1 MTTLDIFADPV
12 CPWCRIGQAHLQAA
26 LAARPGHGLT
36 IAWHPFQL
44 DPALPREG
52 EDRQA
57 YMEAKFGSAEA
68 VARANAQMIEAASAA
83 GLTVDIDAIARCP
96 NTFDAH
102 RLIHWAAI
110 EGVQDAVVAALMQ
123 AYWSE
128 GRDIGQPDVLADIAA
143 AAGMDGA
150 AVARLLASEADAA
163 EVAAREAHARAR
175 GVRAVPT
182 FVIGNEYA
190 VEGAQPAAFWVQV
203 IDEIKARAGT

>member
-12 CPWCRIGQAHLQAA
+12 CPWCLIGHAHLQAA
-26 LAARPGHGLT
+26 LAARPGHGVT
-36 IAWHPFQL
+36 VAWHPFQL
-44 DPALPREG
+44 DPSLPREG
-52 EDRQA
+52 ADRQA
-57 YMEAKFGSAEA
+57 YMETKFGGADA
-68 VARANAQMIEAASAA
+68 VARANAQVVEAATAA
-83 GLTVDIDAIARCP
+83 GLAVDIDAIGRRP

-110 EGVQDAVVAALMQ
+110 EGVQDAIVAALMQ
-123 AYWSE
+123 AYWAE
-128 GRDIGQPDVLADIAA
+128 GRDIGQPEVLADIAI
-143 AAGMDGA
+143 AAGMNGA
-150 AVARLLASEADAA
+150 AVARLLASEADAD

-190 VEGAQPAAFWVQV
+190 VEGAQPAAFWLQV